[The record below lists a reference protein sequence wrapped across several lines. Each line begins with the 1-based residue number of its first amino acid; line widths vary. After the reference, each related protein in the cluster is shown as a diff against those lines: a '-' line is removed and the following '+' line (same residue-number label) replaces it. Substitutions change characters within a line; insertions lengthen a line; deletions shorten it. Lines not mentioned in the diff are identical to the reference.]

1 MFGIGWT
8 IRECSED
15 VRFGMTRSSSAARL
29 FGRDSPERGREVN
42 EGAIVVLG
50 LIFWAAQ
57 STFNAFAVGSCYPF
71 VCVQLVCVRG

>member
-1 MFGIGWT
+1 VFGIGWT

-42 EGAIVVLG
+42 EGAIAADGIDLLG
-50 LIFWAAQ
+50 GTID
-57 STFNAFAVGSCYPF
+57 Y
-71 VCVQLVCVRG
+71 